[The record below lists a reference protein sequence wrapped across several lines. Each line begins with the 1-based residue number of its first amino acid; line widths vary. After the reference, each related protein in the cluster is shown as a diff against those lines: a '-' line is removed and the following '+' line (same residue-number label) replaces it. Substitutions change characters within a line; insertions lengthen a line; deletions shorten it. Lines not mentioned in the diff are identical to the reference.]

1 MSSRPSPRPTPP
13 LLPLFADLRGRGVLV
28 VGSGAVA
35 RRKGAMLLE
44 AGATVTVAA
53 DAPEPVLRAW
63 IDAGRVRWLQGAFD
77 PAWLDDVWL
86 VVAASRDPTLNR
98 NVAEAAHAR
107 RIFVN
112 AVDDA
117 TASSVH
123 VPARV
128 RRGHLQVAISTGG
141 AAPVLAQ
148 RVRERLEAE
157 LDESLDALT
166 RLLAR
171 ERARIRWRHPQ
182 PGRRRRFFQGL
193 LDGDVPHLLRARD
206 HAGAQAAFEA
216 ALANDADAPRHGS
229 VALVG
234 AGPGDPGLLTLKALR
249 ALQDADLILH
259 DRLVGAGI
267 LELARR
273 DAERVDVGKHV
284 GEDHDATQARIHAL
298 FLKHAHAG
306 QRVVRLQGGDPLVF
320 GRGGEELDFLRSHAI
335 PHEVIPGITAALG
348 CAAAAGVA
356 LTDRRHAH
364 GVTLLA
370 ARGNRPID
378 HRGYAV
384 GEHTLAV
391 YMGAGELPS
400 LSQTLIRHGR
410 PPDTACVVIENG
422 TLPNQRVL
430 ATTLAGLAA
439 LAREHAIR
447 APALAIIGEVAAHAA
462 LAERCRRDA
471 TETGAITRAA

>member
-1 MSSRPSPRPTPP
+1 MFPHPPPESTPP
-13 LLPLFADLRGRGVLV
+13 LLPLFTDLRGRGVLV
-28 VGSGAVA
+28 VGGGVVA
-35 RRKGAMLLE
+35 RRKIAMLLE
-44 AGATVTVAA
+44 AGAAVIVAA
-53 DAPEPVLRAW
+53 DAPEPELRAW

-77 PAWLDDVWL
+77 RAWLDDVWL
-86 VVAASRDPTLNR
+86 VVAASRDSTLNR

-148 RVRERLEAE
+148 RMRERLEAE

-166 RLLAR
+166 SLLAR
-171 ERARIRWRHPQ
+171 ERARIHWRYPQ
-182 PGRRRRFFQGL
+182 PDRRRRFFRSL
-193 LDGDVPHLLRARD
+193 LDGEVPQLLRARD
-206 HAGAQAAFEA
+206 HVRAQAAFEA
-216 ALANDADAPRHGS
+216 ALAHDAASPRRGS

-249 ALQDADLILH
+249 ALQDADVILH
-259 DRLVGAGI
+259 DRLVGPGI
-267 LELARR
+267 PDLARR
-273 DAERVDVGKHV
+273 DAERIDVGKRV

-298 FLKHAHAG
+298 FLKHARAG

-320 GRGGEELDFLRSHAI
+320 GRGGEELDFLRAHAI

-370 ARGNRPID
+370 ARGNGPID
-378 HRGYAV
+378 HRGSAV

-410 PPDTACVVIENG
+410 LPDTACVVIESG
-422 TLPNQRVL
+422 TLPDQRVL

-447 APALAIIGEVAAHAA
+447 APALAIIGEVAAHAVHA
-462 LAERCRRDA
+462 GRCRTDA
-471 TETGAITRAA
+471 TGTGAVIRAA